1 MDITLDSNV
10 LVYAFVP
17 PIHRNKEKR
26 EEWNNLHIKAKK
38 IYESVIRG
46 KQKLILPFAVIVEV
60 ASVVALLTGKDEYG
74 KDVAMEI
81 EDSAQI
87 ILFDSDLKERALDY
101 AIKIKAGGFDNFIAI
116 TAILFGTTLITND
129 RPFYNKLILLSGEY
143 QFNVR
148 LFRSMDLDDL
158 NF

>member
-38 IYESVIRG
+38 IYESMIRG

-60 ASVVALLTGKDEYG
+60 ASVVALLSGKEEYR
-74 KDVAMEI
+74 KDVAFEI
-81 EDSAQI
+81 EDSARI

-129 RPFYNKLILLSGEY
+129 RPFYDKLIPLSGEY

-148 LFRSMDLDDL
+148 LFRNMDQDDL
-158 NF
+158 KP

>member
-46 KQKLILPFAVIVEV
+46 KQKLILP
-60 ASVVALLTGKDEYG
+60 
-74 KDVAMEI
+74 
-81 EDSAQI
+81 
-87 ILFDSDLKERALDY
+87 
-101 AIKIKAGGFDNFIAI
+101 
-116 TAILFGTTLITND
+116 
-129 RPFYNKLILLSGEY
+129 LSGEY

>member
-101 AIKIKAGGFDNFIAI
+101 AIKIRAGGFDNFIAI
-116 TAILFGTTLITND
+116 TAILFGTTLD
-129 RPFYNKLILLSGEY
+129 HERQAVL
-143 QFNVR
+143 
-148 LFRSMDLDDL
+148 
-158 NF
+158 

>member
-1 MDITLDSNV
+1 M
-10 LVYAFVP
+10 
-17 PIHRNKEKR
+17 
-26 EEWNNLHIKAKK
+26 
-38 IYESVIRG
+38 
-46 KQKLILPFAVIVEV
+46 EV